1 MLRSRRKLI
10 GRCAKI
16 NAFVRLEATT
26 SHPRRLGSPLLPSNR
41 RSGLW
46 DTSRLVNT
54 WSNAFAHCLQRR
66 TCVSLCRLKSSSVV
80 MHQRRGKLAKF
91 DLREYARD
99 GARARAEELKAEL
112 AKIYR
117 LFPDLRGRTG
127 AGRRA
132 TGPARRAR
140 RRKGMT
146 AAQKKAVSLRMKKY
160 WASRRKATA

>member
-1 MLRSRRKLI
+1 
-10 GRCAKI
+10 
-16 NAFVRLEATT
+16 
-26 SHPRRLGSPLLPSNR
+26 
-41 RSGLW
+41 
-46 DTSRLVNT
+46 
-54 WSNAFAHCLQRR
+54 
-66 TCVSLCRLKSSSVV
+66 
-80 MHQRRGKLAKF
+80 LAKF
-91 DLREYARD
+91 DLREYARN

-117 LFPDLRGRTG
+117 LFPDLRGTA

-160 WASRRKATA
+160 WASRRKAQA